1 MVENSSLQKKRT
13 ELLVYLKGLA
23 DACCFHFLKKNV
35 EMSVD
40 ARANKPDGIVSRE
53 RENLKNVKMKFWWS
67 SGKCQIAVQ
76 KNVEKYE

>member
-1 MVENSSLQKKRT
+1 MLFPFS
-13 ELLVYLKGLA
+13 
-23 DACCFHFLKKNV
+23 KKNV

-67 SGKCQIAVQ
+67 SGKCQIALQ
-76 KNVEKYE
+76 KNVEKYMKRVLPSDLKNLSYY

>member
-1 MVENSSLQKKRT
+1 MLFPFS
-13 ELLVYLKGLA
+13 
-23 DACCFHFLKKNV
+23 KKNV

-76 KNVEKYE
+76 KNVEKYMKRVLPSDLKNLSYYYY